1 MGKFASG
8 KDAYGISDRSGF
20 RYRLRDM
27 RKEWNGLLVGKD
39 EWEEKHPQIQPVRH
53 AIDAEALRDP
63 RPDTSNIIGTTV
75 SFPAFNLTTL
85 LFQPLIPAMQ
95 GEIGTVTFGGSVITP
110 TSATTT
116 GVTGTGSV
124 GTVTASGT
132 GTSIAATYTVTVA
145 SYLGANKYY
154 INGARQAT
162 VSLSE
167 GSTYRFDQSDS
178 SNSSHPLRFSTTSG
192 GTHSGGSQYTTGV
205 TTSGTPGSSGA
216 YTQITVASGAPTG
229 ATGVPKYYA
238 LYDFQ
243 NFILAPVPNAAFS
256 SELHYFYR
264 PESLTVSTFT
274 LTVSSVSG
282 TFVASETIT
291 GGTSG
296 VSTTVNSV
304 PSGTTMII
312 VIPSNDLTVGETVTG
327 GTSGATGTVVSTST
341 DTTTTWLSENAPNTL
356 LYGSLIEAY
365 TFMKGETDMLQL
377 YIARYT
383 ESIGRLKNYA
393 SGVENTDAYREGLVR
408 ANKT

>member
-1 MGKFASG
+1 MSYTYTTLKTAIQDWTENTETTFKNNLSVFIDNA
-8 KDAYGISDRSGF
+8 
-20 RYRLRDM
+20 
-27 RKEWNGLLVGKD
+27 
-39 EWEEKHPQIQPVRH
+39 EEKILKEVDLDYFRK
-53 AIDAEALRDP
+53 
-63 RPDTSNIIGTTV
+63 N
-75 SFPAFNLTTL
+75 
-85 LFQPLIPAMQ
+85 
-95 GEIGTVTFGGSVITP
+95 
-110 TSATTT
+110 
-116 GVTGTGSV
+116 VTGT
-124 GTVTASGT
+124 
-132 GTSIAATYTVTVA
+132 
-145 SYLGANKYY
+145 
-154 INGARQAT
+154 
-162 VSLSE
+162 
-167 GSTYRFDQSDS
+167 
-178 SNSSHPLRFSTTSG
+178 TTSG
-192 GTHSGGSQYTTGV
+192 NQFLAVPTDYLASFSLSMTN
-205 TTSGTPGSSGA
+205 SGTKEFLLLKDVNFI
-216 YTQITVASGAPTG
+216 QEFNPTG
-229 ATGVPKYYA
+229 ATGFPKYYA

-243 NFILAPVPNAAFS
+243 NFILAPVPNAAIS

-264 PESLTVSTFT
+264 PDSLIVSTFT

-282 TFVASETIT
+282 TFVAGETIT